1 MSISHMRFT
10 ETLSVHGIH
19 DNIIILKSRCCC
31 GHLRVVVVKQFYVLV
46 LEGTIIS
53 AGA

>member
-19 DNIIILKSRCCC
+19 DNIIILKSRCC

-53 AGA
+53 AWA